1 MPGTGPNPAP
11 AAHRPAPEPVL
22 PGERALLDLVGA
34 DMSTGMHEPRP
45 GRMNEPVDL
54 FSEAAMAPQPLAA
67 SAPAQQQTAPQNDLP
82 GMPLE
87 DLDESVPLDL
97 LPLVPGLIHAL
108 RDALRLC
115 NQGLADNGAVFV
127 QEAAGRL
134 AEQSDSFDL
143 KKLAKIARYV
153 ERAAEADDLE
163 AVRTLLED
171 LDNVTQRYV
180 SALQGA
186 YDAYIK
192 GAP

>member
-97 LPLVPGLIHAL
+97 LPLVPGLIHVKELWSDQAAL
-108 RDALRLC
+108 DAHFASSHI
-115 NQGLADNGAVFV
+115 QAW
-127 QEAAGRL
+127 
-134 AEQSDSFDL
+134 
-143 KKLAKIARYV
+143 
-153 ERAAEADDLE
+153 RAAWPALE
-163 AVRTLLED
+163 IGDRNLRVYE
-171 LDNVTQRYV
+171 V
-180 SALQGA
+180 
-186 YDAYIK
+186 
-192 GAP
+192 GAPRST